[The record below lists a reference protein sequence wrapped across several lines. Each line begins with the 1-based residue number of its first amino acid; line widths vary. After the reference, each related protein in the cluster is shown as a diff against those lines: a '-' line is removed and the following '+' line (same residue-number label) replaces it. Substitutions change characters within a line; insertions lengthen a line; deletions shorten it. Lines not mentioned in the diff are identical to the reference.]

1 MGLRVPKWICG
12 VGGSHKPPKIACKI
26 FGVMYTM
33 GWKKKNKPIDFKKK
47 VNNTCSLHSPRMI

>member
-33 GWKKKNKPIDFKKK
+33 GWKKKKKPTDFKKK
-47 VNNTCSLHSPRMI
+47 